1 MTCPAIILTVS
12 LTLLLVVY
20 ISFAFK
26 IVLQDYDDNLM
37 SVRRE
42 LRRRDAWRS
51 GAAQQTEFPIL
62 HEIRCS

>member
-1 MTCPAIILTVS
+1 MAHPAIILTVG
-12 LTLLLVVY
+12 LTLHLVLY

-42 LRRRDAWRS
+42 IRWRDAWRS